1 MRSVMYANLCGAGTT
16 LPQQLKVNNPKVKD
30 NRLQSLPGS
39 VVLDSFPG
47 FVLSRVRTRLNN
59 TISSPRH
66 ACGNEY
72 AYNCVVSASVSLT
85 IYLSNHVYLSHWLFH
100 YLSCAVLTHTHTRTA
115 YFCTQTIPHNPTHSD
130 SNNHKIVRNN
140 KMYVILTIEI

>member
-1 MRSVMYANLCGAGTT
+1 MRSVMYTNLCGAGTT

-72 AYNCVVSASVSLT
+72 AYKCVVSASVSLT
-85 IYLSNHVYLSHWLFH
+85 IYLTMYI
-100 YLSCAVLTHTHTRTA
+100 YRID
-115 YFCTQTIPHNPTHSD
+115 YFIIYPVQF
-130 SNNHKIVRNN
+130 
-140 KMYVILTIEI
+140 